1 MLFTVSILCLSV
13 FRSAADGSQRVLT
26 LGSHFHNHA
35 LSLHTETKGTSGLT
49 AVMSVTCTELKLYV
63 ELSLRGTEKCCSG
76 INNNS
81 NVNCN

>member
-13 FRSAADGSQRVLT
+13 FRTAADRSQHALT
-26 LGSHFHNHA
+26 LGSHFDNHA

-49 AVMSVTCTELKLYV
+49 AVMSATCTELRLYV
-63 ELSLRGTEKCCSG
+63 ELSMRGTEMCCSP
-76 INNNS
+76 INNNN